1 MADSKEAKQT
11 YPFVNARKMES
22 FVGSTVA
29 LVGKVD
35 KVESSTFTVKTTD
48 GKSFLNLYWSVDKE
62 VSVVGYRPNPDS

>member
-1 MADSKEAKQT
+1 MTDTKESRQT

-35 KVESSTFTVKTTD
+35 KVESSTFVIKTTD
-48 GKSFLNLYWSVDKE
+48 GKSF
-62 VSVVGYRPNPDS
+62 

>member
-1 MADSKEAKQT
+1 MADAKEAMIRQP

-35 KVESSTFTVKTTD
+35 KVESSTLTVKTTD
-48 GKSFLNLYWSVDKE
+48 GKCLRFES
-62 VSVVGYRPNPDS
+62 

>member
-1 MADSKEAKQT
+1 MADSKESKQT